1 VVAGSPERTRFGQQL
16 LQSARDGWSVGG
28 AAFALARG
36 SRPLRPYVAG
46 ALAVVLVVG
55 ALLATVGVALRHHG
69 TLVERIGF
77 GLASAYLMAVVSNAA
92 AVGLA
97 GLSDVLLSG
106 GQPEPALG
114 WRLARRRLPQVA
126 GWAIVVVAVGI
137 PARLLTSW
145 GVDQLGAILLGFS
158 WGVLTLFV
166 VPAIALAG
174 DGPIEAARRSLDVVS
189 RRWETQVAGMVYVW
203 LRPVLFVG
211 VPGALLLVGGVVLAL
226 DGVELLGWSLA
237 AAGIVVIAVA
247 YALML
252 CSTSILAVALF
263 RHAEGRPVPAGF
275 TPEELERVVRGP
287 SRTVL
292 RLAHRLD
299 GTRLRRVRAKLTGAP
314 RSSAASAEEESA
326 SQARTEVSD

>member
-1 VVAGSPERTRFGQQL
+1 VDAGSPERTRVGQQL
-16 LQSARDGWSVGG
+16 LQSAREGWSVGG
-28 AAFALARG
+28 AAFALARDA
-36 SRPLRPYVAG
+36 RPLRPYVAG

-55 ALLATVGVALRHHG
+55 ALLAAIGVTLRHDG
-69 TLVERIGF
+69 TLVERIAF
-77 GLASAYLMAVVSNAA
+77 GLSSAYLMAVVSNAA

-97 GLSDVLLSG
+97 GLSDELLSG

-126 GWAIVVVAVGI
+126 GWAIVVVVVGI

-174 DGPIEAARRSLDVVS
+174 DGPLEAARHSLHIVT

-211 VPGALLLVGGVVLAL
+211 VPGALLLLAGVLLAL
-226 DGVELLGWSLA
+226 EGVELLGWSLA

-247 YALML
+247 YALMV

-263 RHAEGRPVPAGF
+263 RYAEGAPVPAGF

-292 RLAHRLD
+292 RMAQRLD
-299 GTRLRRVRAKLTGAP
+299 GTRLRSVRAKLTGA
-314 RSSAASAEEESA
+314 ACGSAEGAEKESA